1 MISNEE
7 IQKKKH
13 KAIDTFISTF
23 GGSYQPQVKGD
34 VDYKIFKDGELIA
47 YMEVTIRNKTIATAY
62 PLIVPAA
69 RIVKLADKRLNPV
82 LMWACDDGVIYA
94 RLKDVEAQIKWGSL
108 LPHLDLAEHG
118 ELMCYYAKQKH
129 FKYIKYS

>member
-7 IQKKKH
+7 IQIRKQ

-23 GGSYQPQVKGD
+23 GGSYQPQAKGD
-34 VDYKIFKDGELIA
+34 VDYKVFKDGELIA
-47 YMEVTIRNKTIATAY
+47 YMEVTPRYKTIAMAY
-62 PLIVPAA
+62 PLIIQAA
-69 RIVKLADKRLNPV
+69 RAVKLCDKRLNPV
-82 LMWACDDGVIYA
+82 VMWACDDGIIYA
-94 RLKDVEAQIKWGSL
+94 RLKDIEAEIKWGSL

>member
-7 IQKKKH
+7 VQKKKH

-82 LMWACDDGVIYA
+82 LMWACDDGIIYA
-94 RLKDVEAQIKWGSL
+94 RLKDVEAQIKWGSI

>member
-7 IQKKKH
+7 IQIRKQ

-23 GGSYQPQVKGD
+23 GGSYQGQTKGD
-34 VDYKIFKDGELIA
+34 VDYKIFKDGELVA
-47 YMEVTIRNKTIATAY
+47 YMEVTPRYKTIAMAY
-62 PLIVPAA
+62 PLIIQASRA
-69 RIVKLADKRLNPV
+69 VKLCDKRLNPV
-82 LMWACDDGVIYA
+82 VMWACDDGIIYA
-94 RLKDVEAQIKWGSL
+94 RLKDIEAEIKWGSL

>member
-129 FKYIKYS
+129 FKYIKFI

>member
-7 IQKKKH
+7 VKRRKQ
-13 KAIDTFISTF
+13 KAIETFVATF
-23 GGSYQPQVKGD
+23 GGTFQAQAKGD
-34 VDYKIFKDGELIA
+34 VDYKILKDGELLA
-47 YMEVTIRNKTIATAY
+47 YLEATPRYKTIASAY
-62 PLIVPAA
+62 PLVIPAS
-69 RIVKLADKRLNPV
+69 RMLKLMEKRHNPV
-82 LMWACDDGVIYA
+82 VLWACDDGLIYA
-94 RLKDVEAQIKWGSL
+94 RAQQIYGEIKWGSF

>member
-47 YMEVTIRNKTIATAY
+47 YMEITIRNKTIATAY

-94 RLKDVEAQIKWGSL
+94 RLKDIEAQIKWGSL

>member
-13 KAIDTFISTF
+13 KAIETFISTF

-69 RIVKLADKRLNPV
+69 RMVKLADKRLNPV

>member
-7 IQKKKH
+7 TQKKKH
-13 KAIDTFISTF
+13 KAIETFISTF
-23 GGSYQPQVKGD
+23 GGSYHAQTKGD
-34 VDYKIFKDGELIA
+34 IDYKISKDGELIA
-47 YMEVTIRNKTIATAY
+47 YMEVAIRNKTIATAY

-82 LMWACDDGVIYA
+82 LMWACDDGIIYA

>member
-13 KAIDTFISTF
+13 KAIETFISTF
-23 GGSYQPQVKGD
+23 GGSYHAQTKGD
-34 VDYKIFKDGELIA
+34 VDYKISKDGELIA
-47 YMEVTIRNKTIATAY
+47 YMEVAIRNKTIATAY

-82 LMWACDDGVIYA
+82 LMWACDDGIIYA
-94 RLKDVEAQIKWGSL
+94 RLKDVEAQIKWGSI

>member
-13 KAIDTFISTF
+13 KAIETFISTF

-47 YMEVTIRNKTIATAY
+47 YMEITIRNKTIATAY

>member
-13 KAIDTFISTF
+13 KAIETFISTF

-69 RIVKLADKRLNPV
+69 RMVKLADKRLNPV

-94 RLKDVEAQIKWGSL
+94 RLKDVEAQIKWGSI

>member
-69 RIVKLADKRLNPV
+69 RMVKLADKRLNPV